1 MPNAAVS
8 SRRLPWLEP
17 GSIERARLRV
27 VPRRR
32 VQGSELPFVLL
43 VSALLV
49 GGVVA
54 LLMFNTSMQAA
65 SFTETRLQ
73 KQAANLAAH
82 QQALESQLETLRSPQ
97 NVAQAAERHGMVIP
111 ANVAMLKIDTGK
123 VVGEAAPA
131 DRSYTP
137 PLWVKVRKPSFN

>member
-8 SRRLPWLEP
+8 PRRLPWLEP
-17 GSIERARLRV
+17 GTIERARLRV

-32 VQGSELPFVLL
+32 VATSELPFVLL

-65 SFTETRLQ
+65 SFTQTRLQ
-73 KQAANLAAH
+73 KQATTLAA
-82 QQALESQLETLRSPQ
+82 QQQSLEMQLETLRSPQ
-97 NVAQAAERHGMVIP
+97 NVAQAAEKQGMVIP
-111 ANVAMLKIDTGK
+111 ANVAMLKLDTGK
-123 VVGEAAPA
+123 VLGDAAPA
-131 DRSYTP
+131 DGSYTP
-137 PLWVKVRKPSFN
+137 PLWIKVRKPSFN